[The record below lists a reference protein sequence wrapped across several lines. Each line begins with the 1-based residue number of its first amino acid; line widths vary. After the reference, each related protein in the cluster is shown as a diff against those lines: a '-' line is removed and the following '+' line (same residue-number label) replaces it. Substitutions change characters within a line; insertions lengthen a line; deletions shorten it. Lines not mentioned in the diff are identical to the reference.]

1 MVTWVE
7 FEYEHVI
14 NASFAPAI
22 GVDGQE
28 KCDQHKEENPAVN
41 TNGDVKLP
49 TVICKESWKNYEV

>member
-49 TVICKESWKNYEV
+49 TVICKES